1 MQIIV
6 NAIPRD
12 IEARALGEALME
24 LGFQCPA
31 VATALNGTFV
41 PRTQHAATRLQPG
54 DRLEV
59 LSPMQ
64 GG

>member
-6 NAIPRD
+6 NAKPHD
-12 IEARALGEALME
+12 IEARALSEALME
-24 LGFQCPA
+24 LGFQSTA

-41 PRTQHAATRLQPG
+41 PRTQRAATELQPG